1 MKNSQLVHTLRRS
14 FPRPGPV
21 STSPLKIGLSMVLA
35 TLVGMPGEA
44 QTPNAPESRP
54 AANPEANGGQAQG
67 KKRQRRARPNPGQ
80 ADAAAPA
87 GARESAPGPERSRG
101 VAPYTE
107 ALRFDPS
114 DNGLSIDNPQI
125 KWEHDEES
133 NTFNVNGLKLE
144 ASALQLAITQMQRKD
159 AVKRFDLKD
168 RPAILTTISLQWPEI
183 LTRTGTLSFEKP
195 TGEVI
200 YSRAI
205 SEEDKRIW
213 ARLRSETNPEMQKNH
228 DKAAW
233 GSFDIAREPFG
244 FLWDG
249 ATFRACMSQKGE
261 EESQVKICTP
271 VYQTRSDGL
280 NIDFSAVSA
289 SNPPTVVYNEKSV
302 GPNGIL
308 NFKIGTAIKLRFD
321 FGQGAFVEVTS
332 LPADMKLVDAVQ
344 SSNGRE
350 ILLTGH
356 GAKPIG
362 KSRVISE
369 PITHFWAPTGIS
381 QERVWQMAIDR
392 DAPTLRLL
400 GPFNVPFTMLFAY
413 DRLPR
418 ERDRVFIRSTR
429 SSGTYSS
436 SPTVL
441 GYTPSSFRISSDQQS
456 AYNSSPTHFE
466 WKFAAPE
473 KGQDNRA
480 RLKLHSRDGVNT
492 WIANHNMY
500 RTYPF
505 EVSGRLTGIATLSG
519 ELLLLGEI
527 SGAVWLESLGL
538 TQNYYLSKQRWGIAA
553 KYFRSLTDLQTTSGK
568 SISDFSVLNMDLKY
582 HLLPG
587 LWHYDELVG
596 LIGGMQTVELAGLSP
611 TLLGVGAYWA
621 RTMPKIFDD
630 IFNLFPFMSYRKYV
644 DMEFIYYP
652 VTFTTGYEA
661 GQSFALNF
669 HGKVF
674 WTNRFFGEAGFGM
687 RTYDFALPS
696 KRATVNLNMFY
707 GTAGLGLIF

>member
-1 MKNSQLVHTLRRS
+1 M
-14 FPRPGPV
+14 PV
-21 STSPLKIGLSMVLA
+21 SPVKFGLGLTLA
-35 TLVGMPGEA
+35 TMVGWASEA
-44 QTPNAPESRP
+44 QTPPAPDSAPAAQENQAPEQR
-54 AANPEANGGQAQG
+54 
-67 KKRQRRARPNPGQ
+67 RQRRVRANPNSAETGS
-80 ADAAAPA
+80 AATR
-87 GARESAPGPERSRG
+87 GNSQGPDRSRG

-107 ALRFDPS
+107 ALRFDPA

-125 KWEHDEES
+125 KWEHDEQTS
-133 NTFNVNGLKLE
+133 TFNINGLKLE
-144 ASALQLAITQMQRKD
+144 ASSVQLAITQIERTN

-168 RPAILTTISLQWPEI
+168 RTAILTTISFQWPEI
-183 LTRTGTLSFEKP
+183 LTRNGTLSFERP

-200 YSRAI
+200 YSRTI
-205 SEEDKRIW
+205 SDEDKRLW
-213 ARLRSETNPEMQKNH
+213 SRLRSETNPEMQKSH

-233 GSFDIAREPFG
+233 GAFDIAREPFG

-249 ATFRACMSQKGE
+249 ATFRACLSQKGE
-261 EESQVKICTP
+261 EDSQVRICSP

-280 NIDFSAVSA
+280 KMEFSAISA
-289 SNPPTVVYNEKSV
+289 NDPPTVIYNERAI
-302 GPNGIL
+302 GPDGIL
-308 NFKIGTAIKLRFD
+308 NFKLGTTIKLRFD
-321 FGQGAFVEVTS
+321 FGQGAFVEVAS

-344 SSNGRE
+344 SPNGRE

-356 GAKPIG
+356 GARPIG
-362 KSRVISE
+362 KARTISE
-369 PITHFWAPTGIS
+369 PITHFWAPTGIP
-381 QERVWQMAIDR
+381 QDRVWQMAIDR
-392 DAPTLRLL
+392 QLPTLRVL
-400 GPFNVPFTMLFAY
+400 GPFNIPFTMLFSY

-418 ERDRVFIRSTR
+418 ERDRVFVHATR

-441 GYTPSSFRISSDQQS
+441 GFTPSSSRVSSEERS
-456 AYNSSPTHFE
+456 AYNSSPTHFD
-466 WKFAAPE
+466 WKFAAPN

-480 RLKLHSRDGVNT
+480 RLKLQNRDGVNT
-492 WIANHNMY
+492 WVANHTMH
-500 RTYPF
+500 RTYPY
-505 EVSGRLTGIATLSG
+505 EISGRLTGIATLSG
-519 ELLLLGEI
+519 DLLLLGEI
-527 SGAVWLESLGL
+527 SGAAWLESLGF
-538 TQNYYLSKQRWGIAA
+538 TQNYYLSKQRWGVAA
-553 KYFRSLTDLQTTSGK
+553 KYFRGLTDLQTTSGK
-568 SISDFSVLNMDLKY
+568 SISDFSVLNVDLKY

-596 LIGGMQTVELAGLSP
+596 LIGGMQAVELAGMSP

-652 VTFTTGYEA
+652 VTFTTGYQA

-687 RTYDFALPS
+687 RTYDFTGPS
-696 KRATVNLNMFY
+696 LTPQGRKPSVKLDMFY